1 VNPVTTGARLKK
13 VVIAGAVI
21 ALLVWLVLLFRLL
34 APEL

>member
-1 VNPVTTGARLKK
+1 VKQVTTGARLKK

-21 ALLVWLVLLFRLL
+21 ALLVWLVLLVRLL

>member
-1 VNPVTTGARLKK
+1 MTTGTRLKK

-21 ALLVWLVLLFRLL
+21 ALLVWLVLLVRLL